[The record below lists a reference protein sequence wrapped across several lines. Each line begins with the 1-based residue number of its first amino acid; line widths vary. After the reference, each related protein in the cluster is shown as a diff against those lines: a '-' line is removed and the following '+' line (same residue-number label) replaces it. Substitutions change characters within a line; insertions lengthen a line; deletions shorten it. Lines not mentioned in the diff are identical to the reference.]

1 MAELAY
7 ILGLTQAEL
16 KVVLYNYLREKNMS
30 PMFEDGFVYAEGDI
44 PVLLVAH
51 MDTVFDEPPK
61 NLYYD
66 KKNDELFSYEGGIGG
81 DDRCGVYAIMKI
93 LERFKPHVLFTE
105 DEEIGGVGAEK
116 TVHKLPKP
124 DVKYIIEFD
133 RKGNNDCVFYDCG
146 NEDFAKYIESFGFV
160 TNYGSFSDISVLG
173 PAWDI
178 AAVNISSGYYNEH
191 TKNEYI
197 KFSELQVIIKRIKN
211 MIKNYEN
218 AKSFDFKEIIYS
230 PSIYGN
236 IFEDWTEEDFINW
249 YNTFVVNDY
258 FNKEENNKKLTLTK
272 NDNNNYKKGDKI

>member
-66 KKNDELFSYEGGIGG
+66 KKNDELFSYEGGIG
-81 DDRCGVYAIMKI
+81 
-93 LERFKPHVLFTE
+93 
-105 DEEIGGVGAEK
+105 AEK
-116 TVHKLPKP
+116 TVEKLPKP
-124 DVKYIIEFD
+124 NVKYIIEFD

-146 NEDFAKYIESFGFV
+146 NDEFIDYVESFGFI
-160 TNYGSFSDISVLG
+160 TNYGTFSDISVLV

-178 AAVNISSGYYNEH
+178 GAVNLSSGYYNAH
-191 TKNEYI
+191 TENEYI
-197 KFSELQVIIKRIKN
+197 KFKELKYNINRVKSMLRKSKRAKYFDYQEIKYIPQADSVFYDDLYGVNFMKWLNNFYETSPQSETQNGEKTLVLRMENIREVQKVIN
-211 MIKNYEN
+211 N
-218 AKSFDFKEIIYS
+218 
-230 PSIYGN
+230 GN
-236 IFEDWTEEDFINW
+236 E
-249 YNTFVVNDY
+249 
-258 FNKEENNKKLTLTK
+258 
-272 NDNNNYKKGDKI
+272 